1 MFYLIT
7 LNIVKPIDTEALKK
21 KLDLAIDWV
30 QIMPNVF
37 IVKSFKEKEI
47 WQIRMK
53 TIANDNL
60 FFITEIS
67 LDKNYTGW
75 LYESVWE
82 WIKKNKNKKQNWL
95 K

>member
-1 MFYLIT
+1 MFYLLT
-7 LNIVKPIDTEALKK
+7 LNIEKPIDINVLKK

-37 IVKSFKEKEI
+37 IIKSYRKKDV
-47 WQIRMK
+47 WYLRMK
-53 TIANDNL
+53 LIVNNNL

-67 LDKNYTGW
+67 LDGNYKGW
-75 LYESVWE
+75 LYKMVWT
-82 WIKKNKNKKQNWL
+82 WIADNKKSSF